1 MPLTDLLG
9 YAASLTVIA
18 AFCMRTM
25 LPLRILA
32 IASNVLFAMYG
43 LFDHVYAVLV
53 LHAVLFP
60 INLYRLLPILRL
72 RRSFRASK
80 VGGLSIGQYLP
91 LLRQRR
97 LTAGTKLFSKGDA
110 ADSLF
115 YVGQGELD
123 VVEIGAVCHPGDWIG
138 EIGVF
143 APDHRRTASIACRT
157 DCVLF
162 ELSERKAQELCFQD
176 PAFGYALLKLIAMR
190 YVSSARLYA
199 SR

>member
-1 MPLTDLLG
+1 
-9 YAASLTVIA
+9 
-18 AFCMRTM
+18 M

-32 IASNVLFAMYG
+32 IASNVLFSMYG
-43 LFDHVYAVLV
+43 LFDHHNAVLV
-53 LHAVLFP
+53 LHAALFP
-60 INLYRLLPILRL
+60 INLYRLLQILRL
-72 RRSFRASK
+72 LRSVRASQ
-80 VGGLSIGQYLP
+80 VGGLAVGQFLP

-97 LTAGTKLFSKGDA
+97 LPAGATLFRAGDT

-123 VVEIGAVCHPGDWIG
+123 VVELGVVCHAGDWIG

-143 APDHRRTASIACRT
+143 APDQRRTATITCRT

-162 ELSERKAQELCFQD
+162 ELSEGKAKELCFQD
-176 PAFGYALLKLIAMR
+176 PAFGYALIKLIAMR
-190 YVSSARLYA
+190 YVASARLYA